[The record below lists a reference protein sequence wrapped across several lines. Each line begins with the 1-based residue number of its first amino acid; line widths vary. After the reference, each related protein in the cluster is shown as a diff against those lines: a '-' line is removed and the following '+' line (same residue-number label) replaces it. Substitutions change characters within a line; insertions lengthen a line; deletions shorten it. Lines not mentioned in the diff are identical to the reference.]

1 MSNNASKTNV
11 SSTPCAASASRRSR
25 ISSMQP
31 RSKLIMSL
39 EKTSVPNLIKDK
51 VVISDD
57 WTVLRL
63 TEGETPEG
71 VAVPEGKIIVPLKV
85 WQAQRAALQGR
96 KELGVWFASDERPEE
111 LKDDLAPFQ
120 VIAVDFPKFADGRG
134 YSIAYNLRA
143 RLGYT
148 GELRAVGDVLRDQLF
163 YMQRVGFNAFAVRAD
178 KNIHDALKGLTDF
191 SEKYQ
196 TSWDE
201 KNPLFRR
208 AKRETLATRD

>member
-1 MSNNASKTNV
+1 
-11 SSTPCAASASRRSR
+11 
-25 ISSMQP
+25 MQP

-178 KNIHDALKGLTDF
+178 KDIHDALKGLTDF

-208 AKRETLATRD
+208 AKRETVVTRD